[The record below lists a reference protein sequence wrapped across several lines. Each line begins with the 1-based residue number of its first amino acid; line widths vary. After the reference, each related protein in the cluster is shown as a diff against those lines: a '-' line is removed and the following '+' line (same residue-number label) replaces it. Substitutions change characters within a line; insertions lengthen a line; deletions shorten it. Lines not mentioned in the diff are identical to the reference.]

1 MPLLSTEMLLWGA
14 DALGP
19 MGVRYGWDDR
29 RHGDDGI
36 RWDAHADM

>member
-1 MPLLSTEMLLWGA
+1 MHEAPL
-14 DALGP
+14 
-19 MGVRYGWDDR
+19 GVRYGWADR